1 MFQGSGLNGFKP
13 PRGHSHKRMVF
24 LSEPDE
30 KRLWLLI
37 GALTALAILLLLAS
51 WQVPWYTATWSTGG
65 TEFEGEFTFEEARV
79 EVYANGQLT
88 DEIGRDYSDD
98 SPFGTLM
105 SRIQIW
111 IGLGALG
118 AISLATLLYLHYS
131 GRYTAP
137 RLIVLSWLVGVGGI
151 AGGITHFTLAAGSA
165 GADEIPRVIA
175 SFSPQ
180 QAALFG
186 TPDPLFWGT
195 QDYGNGE
202 LVSAPGVGWLLAGL
216 ALLNLAA
223 ATLLLYQFPEG
234 AAVEEDDESK
244 ALESFKVVAEE
255 SPESREHEAP
265 ISAHES

>member
-1 MFQGSGLNGFKP
+1 MGPSNEP
-13 PRGHSHKRMVF
+13 MVF

-30 KRLWLLI
+30 KRLWVLI
-37 GALTALAILLLLAS
+37 GALTGLAILLLLAS
-51 WQVPWYTATWSTGG
+51 WQVPWYTATWSMAG
-65 TEFEGEFTFEEARV
+65 TEFQGHFTFEEARL
-79 EVYANGQLT
+79 EIYSNGELANDDQRSYA
-88 DEIGRDYSDD
+88 DD

-118 AISLATLLYLHYS
+118 AISLAVLLYLHYT

-151 AGGITHFTLAAGSA
+151 AGGLTHFTLAAGSA
-165 GADEIPRVIA
+165 GADEVARLIA
-175 SFSPQ
+175 GQAPG
-180 QAALFG
+180 QAALLG
-186 TPDPLFWGT
+186 RPDPVFWGT
-195 QDYGNGE
+195 QNYGNGE

-216 ALLNLAA
+216 ALLNLAV

-234 AAVEEDDESK
+234 DIEREEQE

-255 SPESREHEAP
+255 PQEAREREAP
-265 ISAHES
+265 ISAHEH